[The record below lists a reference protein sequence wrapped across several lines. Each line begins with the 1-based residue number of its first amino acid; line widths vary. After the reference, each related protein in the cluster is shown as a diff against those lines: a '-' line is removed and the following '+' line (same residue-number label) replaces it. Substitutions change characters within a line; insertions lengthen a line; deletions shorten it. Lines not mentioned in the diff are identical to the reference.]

1 MMGVPHCMPFTLLL
15 LLFLLSMGSNMVF
28 ILVLLRAARDHDV
41 IPNSAPLLCRKCA
54 THLPASPVAPNK
66 IISYGRLLLLLFGTA
81 AFLVVF
87 VVVGAILFFALLF

>member
-1 MMGVPHCMPFTLLL
+1 
-15 LLFLLSMGSNMVF
+15 MVF

-66 IISYGRLLLLLFGTA
+66 IISYGRLLLLLLFGTA
-81 AFLVVF
+81 AFLVVL
-87 VVVGAILFFALLF
+87 VVVGAILLFALLFVAVAV